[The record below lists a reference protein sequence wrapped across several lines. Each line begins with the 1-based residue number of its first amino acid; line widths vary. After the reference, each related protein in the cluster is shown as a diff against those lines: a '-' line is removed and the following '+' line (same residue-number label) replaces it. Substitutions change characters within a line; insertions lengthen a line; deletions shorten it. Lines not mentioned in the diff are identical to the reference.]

1 MCILFISTEE
11 EEEAALPHRFLS
23 GFGIFYFFFSS
34 SGPKWILPRNLLPR
48 KCSFSRRFHRET
60 GLQPVCDPRG
70 GACLINISVKM
81 KGAGPGGVGGGQG
94 NLITGLIFEQKCQG

>member
-1 MCILFISTEE
+1 MCILLFISREK
-11 EEEAALPHRFLS
+11 EEEAALPHRFIVW
-23 GFGIFYFFFSS
+23 FWNFFFFFSS
-34 SGPKWILPRNLLPR
+34 SGTKWILPRNLLPR

-81 KGAGPGGVGGGQG
+81 KGAGPGGASGAVRV
-94 NLITGLIFEQKCQG
+94 I